1 MKILEEKSKVDEFGP
16 EVAGF
21 RAEVTIELDDGRV
34 VYAYA
39 NQIGDMDSYAIAATS
54 IMDAIDEGG
63 EDTVPRIVEFEN
75 FKDAQKSEY
84 WELIR
89 YADNLVGAEMDDY
102 YAEEE

>member
-1 MKILEEKSKVDEFGP
+1 MKILNEKSTIDEFGP

-21 RAEVTIELDDGRV
+21 RAEVMIEQDDGSI

-39 NQIGDMDSYAIAATS
+39 NQIGDMDSYALAEES
-54 IMDAIDEGG
+54 IMDAIDRNG
-63 EDTVPRIVEFEN
+63 EDTVTRIVEFEN
-75 FKDAQKSEY
+75 FKDARNSAY
-84 WELIR
+84 WDLIQ